1 MTSLRVP
8 PVVAAVSLLVI
19 VYSPTVSA
27 QSISGGIASAT
38 VSAVSIEDGTSAS
51 IAGTVGYRFSAT
63 VALGVE
69 LMVVPRLTPEVPEI
83 LRPLTVSTAFDGIV
97 LPSPTI
103 TVGSDGGHA
112 TIFTGNLRL
121 TIPTRTRRISPY
133 LVGGAGVGTVTDK
146 IEYTYIYPPLT
157 LNVPFGQPMI
167 FPSPF
172 PPRTE
177 SIDRTTTDFAAAFGG
192 GVSFLTND
200 HWSLDVD
207 ARYIGIFGRRDAQI
221 GRYGGGITYRF

>member
-8 PVVAAVSLLVI
+8 PVIAAVSLLGI
-19 VYSPTVSA
+19 VYSPMLSA
-27 QSISGGIASAT
+27 QAIGGGIASAA

-83 LRPLTVSTAFDGIV
+83 LRPLTITTAFDGIV

-103 TVGSDGGHA
+103 TVESDGGHA

-121 TIPTRTRRISPY
+121 TIPTRSRRISPY

-146 IEYTYIYPPLT
+146 IEYTYIYPPLI
-157 LNVPFGQPMI
+157 LNVPFGQPTI
-167 FPSPF
+167 FPPPF
-172 PPRTE
+172 APRTE
-177 SIDRTTTDFAAAFGG
+177 SIDRTTTDFAAIFGG
-192 GVSFLTND
+192 GVSFLTNE

-207 ARYIGIFGRRDAQI
+207 ARYIEIFGRRDARI

>member
-8 PVVAAVSLLVI
+8 PVVAAVSLLGI

-63 VALGVE
+63 VALGIE
-69 LMVVPRLTPEVPEI
+69 LMVVPRLTSEVPEI
-83 LRPLTVSTAFDGIV
+83 PTALSATAFDGIAF
-97 LPSPTI
+97 PSPTI
-103 TVGSDGGHA
+103 TIGSDGGHA

-121 TIPTRTRRISPY
+121 TIPTRSRSISPY

-146 IEYTYIYPPLT
+146 VEYTFIYPAFTLT
-157 LNVPFGQPMI
+157 GPFGQPAI
-167 FPSPF
+167 FPPPF
-172 PPRTE
+172 LPRTE
-177 SIDRTTTDFAAAFGG
+177 SIDRTTTDFTATFGG

-207 ARYIGIFGRRDAQI
+207 ARYIEIFGRRDAQI